1 MGSVARPLIIYNMSV
16 KRKFVLGLILVFVF
30 LIMAMGIWKIWP
42 KNTSRNGDGRVFV
55 VTSFY
60 PLYYLTNEIGRD
72 KVEVKN
78 LTPAGVEP
86 HDYEPTARDMV
97 DIQQSKLLI
106 LNGGSLEV
114 WGIKIQE
121 DVKNI
126 QVIEAGKDL
135 FVGDDS
141 HVWLSPRL
149 AKEEAGNIL
158 AGLIIVDPKNESYY
172 SENAVILNQ
181 KLDKL
186 QAGYS
191 RGLADCNRREIV
203 TSHAAFGYLTRE
215 FGLTQVAIAGL
226 SPDEEPS
233 TKHMTEIA
241 KFAKERQIKYIF
253 FESLVSPKLAET
265 IAEEVGAKTL
275 VLDPIEGISDNN
287 LMQGKNYLSIMEENL
302 VNLRIALECR

>member
-1 MGSVARPLIIYNMSV
+1 MSV
-16 KRKFVLGLILVFVF
+16 KRKFILGLILVFVF
-30 LIMAMGIWKIWP
+30 LIMAMGVWKIWP
-42 KNTSRNGDGRVFV
+42 KKNFRNRDVRVAV

-60 PLYYLTNEIGRD
+60 PLYYLAGEIGKE

-86 HDYEPTARDMV
+86 HDYEPTARNMV
-97 DIQQSKLLI
+97 DIQQSKLLV

-114 WGIKIQE
+114 WGKKIKE
-121 DVKNI
+121 DLKNVL
-126 QVIEAGKDL
+126 VIEAGKDL
-135 FVGDDS
+135 FVGNDS

-149 AKEEAGNIL
+149 AKKEAGNIL
-158 AGLIIVDPKNESYY
+158 AGLILVDPKNENYY
-172 SENAVILNQ
+172 TQNADILNQ

-186 QAGYS
+186 QTDYV
-191 RGLADCNRREIV
+191 RGLADCKRREMV

-215 FGLTQVAIAGL
+215 FGLTQMAIAGL

-233 TKHMTEIA
+233 TKQMTEVV
-241 KFAKERQIKYIF
+241 KYAKERDIKYIF

-265 IAEEVGAKTL
+265 IAEEIGAKTL

-287 LMQGKNYLSIMEENL
+287 LTQGKNYLSIMEENL